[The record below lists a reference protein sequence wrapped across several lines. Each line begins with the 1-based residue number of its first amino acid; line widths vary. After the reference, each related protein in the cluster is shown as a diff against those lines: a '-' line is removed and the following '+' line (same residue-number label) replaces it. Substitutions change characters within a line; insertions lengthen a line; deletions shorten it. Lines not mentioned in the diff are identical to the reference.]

1 MDTHSLSASVRGFGE
16 HFLKGNTMKGVL
28 TPEWVNNQVFSLVL
42 NEQCLA
48 VPSQRGMKTF
58 SRPFT
63 LSASLNRNKHLLSA

>member
-28 TPEWVNNQVFSLVL
+28 TPEWVNNQAFSLVL

-48 VPSQRGMKTF
+48 VPSQMLEDVF
-58 SRPFT
+58 QT
-63 LSASLNRNKHLLSA
+63 LHPLCFYQ